1 MVRALAA
8 SFAPH
13 AWVNV
18 HSGMEALFM
27 PYDHRTDIPTGESL
41 VGSLLLERPPSPQ
54 VHHHLATS
62 FGMLGCGA

>member
-27 PYDHRTDIPTGESL
+27 PYDHRTVIPTGAPTSQQ
-41 VGSLLLERPPSPQ
+41 VQGCRFSLLRSNPGLWSP
-54 VHHHLATS
+54 HWCST
-62 FGMLGCGA
+62 